1 MFFESMLDYGWLC
14 WCTTSEVWMQAIIT
28 TKYEFVI
35 QILESGCCQCASMTV
50 YYHVWACRT
59 NVVPLSNGV
68 STHELYL
75 CKAIYWT
82 NHGDCEGSSTRT
94 VFKQVQ

>member
-1 MFFESMLDYGWLC
+1 MLVQDIRSLDASNYYNK
-14 WCTTSEVWMQAIIT
+14 VN
-28 TKYEFVI
+28 EFVI
-35 QILESGCCQCASMTV
+35 QILESGFCQCASMTI
-50 YYHVWACRT
+50 YYHVWAYRT

-82 NHGDCEGSSTRT
+82 NHGDCEGS
-94 VFKQVQ
+94 